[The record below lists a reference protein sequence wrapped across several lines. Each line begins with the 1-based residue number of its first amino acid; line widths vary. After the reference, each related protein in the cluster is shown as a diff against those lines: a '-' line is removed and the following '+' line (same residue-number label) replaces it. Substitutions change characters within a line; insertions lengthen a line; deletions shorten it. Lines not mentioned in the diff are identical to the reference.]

1 MSREESS
8 FSESHPGSA
17 TEPEYDDQ
25 EIWFLEAMWGE
36 GYLSPGGPNEV
47 RRIVEDVDFSGK
59 QVLDFGCGCGGVS
72 LFLAQE
78 FPLAHITGF
87 DVEGPVIERAR
98 RRANAKNMGDR
109 IDFVRGQPGPL
120 PFQEAGFD
128 VVFSKDAL
136 SHIADKE
143 ALFREVYRVLRPG
156 GVFAAS
162 DWLISHD
169 GPMSVEMKE
178 FLAAADLSFGLA
190 SPDRHEAAMRD
201 AGFEK
206 VSLRDRNSWYRAE
219 AREELERLKGPLF
232 DKVVAEV
239 GEEMVANAIWV
250 WTAMIKVLDSG
261 EHRPTHLRAARP
273 VEPA

>member
-1 MSREESS
+1 MSREGNS
-8 FSESHPGSA
+8 FNQNHPGSA

-25 EIWFLEAMWGE
+25 LIRFLGAMWGE
-36 GYLSPGGPNEV
+36 GYLSPGGPDEV
-47 RRIVEDVDFSGK
+47 RRILEDVDFSDK
-59 QVLDFGCGCGGVS
+59 QVLDIGCGPGGID

-87 DVEGPVIERAR
+87 DVETPVIEAAR
-98 RRANAKNMGDR
+98 RRVKAKDMGDR

-120 PFQEAGFD
+120 PFQDARFD

-143 ALFREVYRVLRPG
+143 ALFREIFRVLRPG

-162 DWLISHD
+162 DLLTSHD
-169 GPMSVEMKE
+169 GPMSVEMKA
-178 FLAAADLSFGLA
+178 FLAAEGLSFGLA

-232 DKVVAEV
+232 DEVVAEV
-239 GEEMVANAIWV
+239 GEEMVARNIAC
-250 WTAMIKVLDSG
+250 WTAMIKVLDAG
-261 EHRPTHLRAARP
+261 EYRSTHLRAARP